1 VSVSAGVMDIGGGVE
16 EVADVGGLLAIVG
29 EEYSRREA

>member
-1 VSVSAGVMDIGGGVE
+1 MVDIGGFKE
-16 EVADVGGLLAIVG
+16 AVADVGGLLAIVG

>member
-1 VSVSAGVMDIGGGVE
+1 VDIGGRVE

-29 EEYSRREA
+29 DEYSRREA